1 MLLIYLL
8 LVCVTLVFCYSFSQ
22 LWGYFKLSQWA
33 DRVLLHVW
41 LKLPARLRR
50 ITERNLVISM
60 AGSKPH
66 ISFFIWSALGC
77 TSICFSLLLSSPL
90 IVAFFLL
97 LLLMVINKRRR
108 VLIKRNK
115 TLTKELPDF
124 CDLISMMMASGVPL
138 ILALEKVAESCSE
151 RMLAVEIML
160 VIQRLRRGV
169 NFKESMMALT
179 NNCDAKAIKE
189 WGGMLVKAHEQGAS
203 LTKPLRFFA
212 HQLRQELLNRA
223 EKRAQEAPVKLLFP
237 LVTCFFP
244 VNFLVI
250 LGPIILQISQ
260 GGFT

>member
-8 LVCVTLVFCYSFSQ
+8 LVCATLVLCYSVSQ
-22 LWGYFKLSQWA
+22 LWAYFKLTEWT
-33 DRVLLHVW
+33 DNLLLYTW
-41 LKLPARLRR
+41 SKLPVGLRR
-50 ITERNLVISM
+50 VTERYLLISI
-60 AGSKPH
+60 AGRKPH
-66 ISFFIWSALGC
+66 VSFFVWSVFGSA
-77 TSICFSLLLSSPL
+77 SIGFSLLLSSPL
-90 IVAFFLL
+90 TAAFFLL
-97 LLLMVINKRRR
+97 LLLMVLNKRRR
-108 VLIKRNK
+108 IWINRNK

-138 ILALEKVAESCSE
+138 ILALEKVAESCNE
-151 RMLAVEIML
+151 RLLAAEIMS
-160 VIQRLRRGV
+160 VIQRLRRGI
-169 NFKESMMALT
+169 NFNESMMTLT
-179 NNCDAKAIKE
+179 STCDAKAVKE
-189 WGGMLVKAHEQGAS
+189 WSVMLVKAHAQGAS